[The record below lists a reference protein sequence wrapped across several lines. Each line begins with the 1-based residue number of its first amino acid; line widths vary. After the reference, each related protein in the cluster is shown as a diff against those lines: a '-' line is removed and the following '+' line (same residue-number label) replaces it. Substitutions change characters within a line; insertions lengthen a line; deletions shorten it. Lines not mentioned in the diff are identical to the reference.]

1 MRNKREYI
9 KPTLQVVEL
18 RKSSSL
24 LQSSATL
31 GGYQYQPNKV
41 VKVGRNK
48 VMKVKTIKSLCG
60 MLAMLAFTACS
71 SNIDESADA
80 PRFYNVTLTASMGD
94 AKPVR

>member
-31 GGYQYQPNKV
+31 GGYQYQANTEDDGWEK
-41 VKVGRNK
+41 
-48 VMKVKTIKSLCG
+48 
-60 MLAMLAFTACS
+60 
-71 SNIDESADA
+71 DE
-80 PRFYNVTLTASMGD
+80 
-94 AKPVR
+94 

>member
-31 GGYQYQPNKV
+31 GGYQQPTDGND
-41 VKVGRNK
+41 GWSDN
-48 VMKVKTIKSLCG
+48 
-60 MLAMLAFTACS
+60 
-71 SNIDESADA
+71 
-80 PRFYNVTLTASMGD
+80 
-94 AKPVR
+94 

>member
-31 GGYQYQPNKV
+31 VGYQYQGNE
-41 VKVGRNK
+41 GGEGWENE
-48 VMKVKTIKSLCG
+48 
-60 MLAMLAFTACS
+60 
-71 SNIDESADA
+71 N
-80 PRFYNVTLTASMGD
+80 
-94 AKPVR
+94 